1 MVALGR
7 VVVDDIDDHLD
18 ACLMQRPDH
27 RLELGD
33 LLAPLAGGGVLVVR
47 GEEADRVVTPVVP
60 QAALDQVRVVD
71 ELVDG
76 QQFHR
81 GDAEPGEVF
90 DGGGVGQ
97 PGVGAPLR
105 LGDAGM
111 AGGEAL
117 DVQFVDDRLVERDV
131 RLAVV
136 APVEERVVD
145 DCLGH
150 VGGAVVVVA

>member
-1 MVALGR
+1 M
-7 VVVDDIDDHLD
+7 
-18 ACLMQRPDH
+18 
-27 RLELGD
+27 
-33 LLAPLAGGGVLVVR
+33 
-47 GEEADRVVTPVVP
+47 
-60 QAALDQVRVVD
+60 D
-71 ELVDG
+71 ELVDW
-76 QQFHR
+76 QQLDR
-81 GDAEPGEVF
+81 RDTEPGEIF

-117 DVQFVDDRLVERDV
+117 DVQFVDDRLVERDI

-145 DCLGH
+145 HCLGH